1 MWITR
6 VSIKNPVFATM
17 VMVGIVV
24 LGVFSYTRLRVE
36 QMPDVTLPFCN
47 VITVYPGASPEAVET
62 DVSKPIEYAVNTV
75 SGVKRIYS
83 NSREGQS
90 QVFVEFRQGT
100 DITRAI
106 QDARDKIALIR
117 SNFPRDVKDPQVV
130 RVDVEDNRPTMSL
143 AVISPTVDLRELTSL
158 TDQTIV
164 KTLEHIPGVAQIDV
178 NGRVTRQILIQIKPS
193 SLASLG
199 IGVDQVMAAVQ
210 NANQDVP
217 AGRIT
222 RGRNDSV
229 VRVEGKI
236 KDPAQFGRIIVAQ
249 QGGGPV
255 YLSQVADVI
264 DGEKELDSI
273 SRINGRPSI
282 TLDIRKAQDANIVE
296 TGRGVADALR
306 ELKTR
311 LPQDVDVQITYSQA
325 LQAERSVKRVK
336 ETIVEGGLL
345 TVLIVFL
352 FLHSWRS
359 TIITGL
365 TLPIS
370 VIATFIA
377 LYAFGFTLNMMTLM
391 ALSLCIGLLIDDA
404 IVVRENIVRHLG
416 MGKSHPTAAREG
428 TDEIGLAVMAT
439 TFAIVAVFV
448 PIAFMKGLI
457 GQFFFQFGLTV
468 ATAVLVSLFVSF
480 TLDPMLSSVWH
491 DPAASRFK
499 RVPWLGRFMNR
510 VESVVEWVHAVY
522 GRMLEWAISTRQ
534 RRVYVPVF
542 GLWKAARTGDWS
554 EARPRW
560 AKISNRGIVLWTAFL
575 IFCSSFALL
584 PLIGKELQPQVDES
598 FISLRL
604 NTPVGTSLEFTDVK
618 TREVEAILKRFP
630 EVVLAMTTVGNAWD
644 GRNYARVNLKL
655 VDRDKRKRSQKDL
668 ERDIRDALKP
678 IPGIELALGYDRPI
692 WVNLLGPD
700 PDTLKTLINE
710 FAAKVAK
717 VPGIADMETSEKAL
731 NPALSIRLNNDAAAD
746 LGISVQQVGATV
758 RPLLAGETVTYWL
771 GPDGQNYEVN
781 VQLPKQGR
789 QLASDLGNLYLSTN
803 KRGPDGELRMVPL
816 RQVAEIVESTS
827 PQIIKRQDLQ
837 RRVALYA
844 NAEGRPSGNVGD
856 DVKKIVN
863 ETVLPPGYRFAIAGQ
878 QEDTEESA
886 SALFAA
892 LAMAIIFIYLVLA
905 SQFASFTQPLAIMA
919 SLPFTLIGVLLALM
933 LTGTTLNI
941 LSMIGFVML
950 MGLVTKNAILLVDFA
965 NRSRRGGAALHDAL
979 LTAGQVRLRPILMT
993 TAAMIFG
1000 MLPLALGL
1008 GESGET
1014 QAPMGRA
1021 IIGGVITSTL
1031 LTLVVVPVIYTYL
1044 DRYMEWHR
1052 ARRSLRAMRA
1062 ALVGSPHA
1070 GEARAP
1076 QTGAVNTPATG
1087 D

>member
-1 MWITR
+1 MFITR
-6 VSIKNPVFATM
+6 VSINNPVFATM
-17 VMVGIVV
+17 VMIGIMV
-24 LGVFSYTRLRVE
+24 LGLFSYARLRVE
-36 QMPDVTLPFCN
+36 QNPDVVLPFMD
-47 VITVYPGASPEAVET
+47 IETAYPGASPEVVET
-62 DVSKPIEYAVNTV
+62 DVTKPIENAVNTV

-83 NSREGQS
+83 NSREGRS
-90 QVFVEFRQGT
+90 QVFVQFRLGT
-100 DITRAI
+100 DVTRAI
-106 QDARDKIALIR
+106 QDARDKIALVR
-117 SNFPRDVKDPQVV
+117 PGFPRDVKDPQVV
-130 RVDVEDNRPTMSL
+130 RAEIEDNRPTMKL
-143 AVISPTVDLRELTSL
+143 AVLSPTVELRELTSL

-164 KTLEHIPGVAQIDV
+164 KALENITGVAQVIV

-193 SLASLG
+193 ALASLG
-199 IGVDQVMAAVQ
+199 IGVDQVMTAVQ

-222 RGRNDSV
+222 RGHNDSI

-236 KDPAQFGRIIVAQ
+236 KDPAQFARIIVAQ

-255 YLSQVADVI
+255 FLSQVADVI

-282 TLDIRKAQDANIVE
+282 TIDIRKAQDANVVE
-296 TGRGVADALR
+296 TGRGVLDAL
-306 ELKTR
+306 EQLKSR
-311 LPQDVDVQITYSQA
+311 LPQDVEVRLVYSQA
-325 LQAERSVKRVK
+325 EQVEASLASVKA
-336 ETIVEGGLL
+336 TIIEGALL

-370 VIATFIA
+370 VVATFIA

-416 MGKSHPTAAREG
+416 MGKTHLAAAREG

-448 PIAFMKGLI
+448 PIAFMQGI
-457 GQFFFQFGLTV
+457 VGQFFLQFGLTV
-468 ATAVLVSLFVSF
+468 AVAVLVSLFVSF
-480 TLDPMLSSVWH
+480 TLDPMLSSVWR
-491 DPAASRFK
+491 DPPGSRFSK
-499 RVPWLGRFMNR
+499 VPWLGRFMDR
-510 VESVVEWVHAVY
+510 VERLVEWVHAVY
-522 GRMLEWAISTRQ
+522 GRLLEWAISPAKHRLPVPTFGVWTALRTRSWLALNP
-534 RRVYVPVF
+534 RR
-542 GLWKAARTGDWS
+542 AT
-554 EARPRW
+554 
-560 AKISNRGIVLWTAFL
+560 ISNRGIVLWTAVL
-575 IFCSSFALL
+575 IFFGSFALL
-584 PLIGKELQPQVDES
+584 PLIGKEFMPQVDES

-604 NTPVGTSLEFTDVK
+604 NTPVGTSLESTDGKV
-618 TREVEAILKRFP
+618 REVEAVLKQFP
-630 EVVLAMTTVGNAWD
+630 EIVLAMTTVGSWD
-644 GRNYARVNLKL
+644 GRNYARVDLKL
-655 VDRDKRKRSQKDL
+655 TGRGERVRSQKDL
-668 ERDIRDALKP
+668 EKAIRSALKP

-700 PDTLKTLINE
+700 PDTLKVLINE
-710 FAAKVAK
+710 FAEKVAK

-781 VQLPKQGR
+781 VQLPREGR
-789 QLASDLGNLYLSTN
+789 RLASDLGNLYISTN

-816 RQVAEIVESTS
+816 RQVAEIVETTS

-844 NAEGRPSGNVGD
+844 NAEGRPSGNVLD
-856 DVKKIVN
+856 DVKKIVD
-863 ETVLPPGYRFAIAGQ
+863 TVQLPPGYRFAMAGQ
-878 QEDTEESA
+878 QEDTEEST
-886 SALFAA
+886 AA
-892 LAMAIIFIYLVLA
+892 LKAALGLAVIFIYLVLA
-905 SQFASFTQPLAIMA
+905 SQFASFTQPIAIMA
-919 SLPFTLIGVLLALM
+919 SLPFTLIGVLLALL
-933 LTGTTLNI
+933 LTDTTLNI
-941 LSMIGFVML
+941 FSMIGFVML

-965 NRSRRGGAALHDAL
+965 NRSRRGGAELHDAL
-979 LTAGQVRLRPILMT
+979 LSAGQVRLRPILMT

-1014 QAPMGRA
+1014 QAPLGRA

-1044 DRYMEWHR
+1044 DRFFEWHK
-1052 ARRSLRAMRA
+1052 ARKAAREGRRA
-1062 ALVGSPHA
+1062 A
-1070 GEARAP
+1070 RAD
-1076 QTGAVNTPATG
+1076 APATG

>member
-24 LGVFSYTRLRVE
+24 LGLFSYARLGVE
-36 QMPDVTLPFCN
+36 QMPDVKLPFAN
-47 VITVYPGASPEAVET
+47 IITVYPGASPEAVEN
-62 DVSKPIEYAVNTV
+62 DVSRPIEYAVNTV

-83 NSREGQS
+83 NSREAQS
-90 QVFVEFRQGT
+90 QVFVEFRLGT

-143 AVISPTVDLRELTSL
+143 AVLSPTVELRELTSL

-164 KTLEHIPGVAQIDV
+164 KTLENVPGVAQIDV
-178 NGRVTRQILIQIKPS
+178 NGRVTRQILIQIRPS
-193 SLASLG
+193 ALASLG
-199 IGVDQVMAAVQ
+199 IDQVMTAVQ

-222 RGRNDSV
+222 RGHNDSV

-249 QGGGPV
+249 QGGGAV

-282 TLDIRKAQDANIVE
+282 TIDIRKAQDANIVE
-296 TGRGVADALR
+296 TGRGVREALQS
-306 ELKTR
+306 LKQR
-311 LPQDVDVQITYSQA
+311 LPQDVEVRMVYSQA
-325 LQAERSVKRVK
+325 EQVEKSVNRVK
-336 ETIVEGGLL
+336 STILEGGLL

-359 TIITGL
+359 TIITGV

-416 MGKSHPTAAREG
+416 MGKTHPAAAREG

-468 ATAVLVSLFVSF
+468 AVAVLVSLFVSF

-491 DPAASRFK
+491 DPAGSRFS
-499 RVPWLGRFMNR
+499 RVPWLGRFMDR
-510 VESVVEWVHAVY
+510 VERFIEWVHAVY
-522 GRMLEWAISTRQ
+522 GRMLEWAIAEDK
-534 RRVYVPVF
+534 RRIYVPVV
-542 GLWKAARTGDWS
+542 GVGRALRTGS
-554 EARPRW
+554 LRALKPRW
-560 AKISNRGIVLWTAFL
+560 ATISHRGIVLWTAVA
-575 IFCSSFALL
+575 IFFGSFGLL
-584 PLIGKELQPQVDES
+584 PFIGKELQPQVDES

-604 NTPVGTSLEFTDVK
+604 NTPVGTSLDFTDSKV
-618 TREVEAILKRFP
+618 REVEAVLKQFP
-630 EVVLAMTTVGNAWD
+630 EVLLAMTTVGNAWD
-644 GRNYARVNLKL
+644 GRNYARINLKL
-655 VDRDKRKRSQKDL
+655 TDRTERARSQKDI
-668 ERDIRDALKP
+668 ERAIRQALRP

-700 PDTLKTLINE
+700 PDTLKRLISE
-710 FAAKVAK
+710 FAEKVAK

-781 VQLPKQGR
+781 VQLPKEGR
-789 QLASDLGNLYLSTN
+789 RLASDLGNLYLSTN
-803 KRGPDGELRMVPL
+803 KRGADGQQRMVPL
-816 RQVAEIVESTS
+816 RQVAEIVETTS

-856 DVKKIVN
+856 DVKKIVDA
-863 ETVLPPGYRFAIAGQ
+863 TILPPGYRFAIAGQ
-878 QEDTEESA
+878 QEDTQESM
-886 SALFAA
+886 AA
-892 LAMAIIFIYLVLA
+892 LVASLGLAIIFIYLVLA
-905 SQFASFTQPLAIMA
+905 SQFSSFTQPIAIMA
-919 SLPFTLIGVLLALM
+919 SLPFTLIGVLLALL

-965 NRSRRGGAALHDAL
+965 NRARRGGAALHDAL
-979 LTAGQVRLRPILMT
+979 LSAGQVRLRPILMT

-1014 QAPMGRA
+1014 QAPMSRA
-1021 IIGGVITSTL
+1021 IIGGVLTSTL

-1044 DRYMEWHR
+1044 DHLMEW
-1052 ARRSLRAMRA
+1052 RRTRRTRRA
-1062 ALVGSPHA
+1062 ATATHVAAPAHA
-1070 GEARAP
+1070 AP
-1076 QTGAVNTPATG
+1076 LTPAGAPAPG
-1087 D
+1087 DD

>member
-6 VSIKNPVFATM
+6 VSINNPVFAAM
-17 VMVGIVV
+17 VMIGIVV
-24 LGVFSYTRLRVE
+24 LGVFSYARLRVE
-36 QMPDVTLPFCN
+36 QMPDVTLPF
-47 VITVYPGASPEAVET
+47 VDVETAYPGASPEVVET

-83 NSREGQS
+83 NSREGRS
-90 QVFVEFRQGT
+90 QVFVEFRLGT
-100 DITRAI
+100 DVTRAI
-106 QDARDKIALIR
+106 QDARDKIALVR
-117 SNFPRDVKDPQVV
+117 SGFPRDVKDPQVI
-130 RVDVEDNRPTMSL
+130 RVEIEDNRPTISL
-143 AVISPTVDLRELTSL
+143 AVLSPTVELRELTSL

-164 KTLEHIPGVAQIDV
+164 KAIENIPGVAQVIV

-193 SLASLG
+193 ALASLG
-199 IGVDQVMAAVQ
+199 IGIDQVMTAVQ

-222 RGRNDSV
+222 RGQSDSV

-236 KDPAQFGRIIVAQ
+236 KDPAQFGRVIVAQ

-282 TLDIRKAQDANIVE
+282 TIDIRKAQDANIVE
-296 TGRGVADALR
+296 TGRGVHAAL
-306 ELKTR
+306 ESLKSR
-311 LPQDVDVQITYSQA
+311 LPQDVEVRLVYSQA
-325 LQAERSVKRVK
+325 DQVERSVARVK
-336 ETIVEGGLL
+336 ETIVEGAML

-365 TLPIS
+365 TLPIA
-370 VIATFIA
+370 VIATFIG

-416 MGKSHPTAAREG
+416 MGKTHLAAAREG

-468 ATAVLVSLFVSF
+468 AVAVLVSLFVSF
-480 TLDPMLSSVWH
+480 TLDPMLSSRWR
-491 DPAASRFK
+491 DPPGARFS
-499 RVPWLGRFMNR
+499 RVPWLGRFMDR
-510 VESVVEWVHAVY
+510 VEGIVEWVHVVY
-522 GRMLEWAISTRQ
+522 GRLLEWAISDAKHRL
-534 RRVYVPVF
+534 YVPVI
-542 GLWKAARTGDWS
+542 GAWTAARTRRWG
-554 EARPRW
+554 ALKPRR
-560 AKISNRGIVLWTAFL
+560 ATISNRGIVLWTALL
-575 IFCSSFALL
+575 IFCGSFALL
-584 PLIGKELQPQVDES
+584 PFIGKEFSPQVDES

-604 NTPVGTSLEFTDVK
+604 NTPVGTSLESTDGKV
-618 TREVEAILKRFP
+618 REVEEVLKEFP
-630 EVVLAMTTVGNAWD
+630 EIVLAMTTVGSWD

-655 VDRDKRKRSQKDL
+655 TDRGERARSQKDL
-668 ERDIRDALKP
+668 ERAIRYALQR

-700 PDTLKTLINE
+700 PDILKQLINE
-710 FAAKVAK
+710 FAEKVAK
-717 VPGIADMETSEKAL
+717 VPGIADMEISEKAA

-771 GPDGQNYEVN
+771 GPDAQNYEVN
-781 VQLPKQGR
+781 VQLPREGR
-789 QLASDLGNLYLSTN
+789 RLASDLGNLYLSTS

-816 RQVAEIVESTS
+816 RQVAEIVETTS

-856 DVKKIVN
+856 DVKKIVD
-863 ETVLPPGYRFAIAGQ
+863 TMQLPPGYRFVIAGQ
-878 QEDTEESA
+878 QEDTAEST
-886 SALFAA
+886 AA
-892 LAMAIIFIYLVLA
+892 LVASLGLAVIFIYLVLA
-905 SQFASFTQPLAIMA
+905 SQFASFTQPVAIMA
-919 SLPFTLIGVLLALM
+919 SLPFTLIGVLLALL

-979 LTAGQVRLRPILMT
+979 LLAGQVRLRPILMT
-993 TAAMIFG
+993 TGAMIFG

-1044 DRYMEWHR
+1044 DRLFEWR
-1052 ARRSLRAMRA
+1052 KARHA
-1062 ALVGSPHA
+1062 ARHGGDAQASDA
-1070 GEARAP
+1070 
-1076 QTGAVNTPATG
+1076 PATG

>member
-1 MWITR
+1 
-6 VSIKNPVFATM
+6 M

-24 LGVFSYTRLRVE
+24 LGMFSYARLRVE
-36 QMPDVTLPFCN
+36 QMPDVALPY
-47 VITVYPGASPEAVET
+47 VDVETAYPGASPEVVET

-83 NSREGQS
+83 NSREGRS
-90 QVFVEFRQGT
+90 QVFVEFRLGT
-100 DITRAI
+100 DVTRAI
-106 QDARDKIALIR
+106 QDARDKIALVR
-117 SNFPRDVKDPQVV
+117 PSFPRDVKDPQVV
-130 RVDVEDNRPTMSL
+130 RVEIDDNRPTVSV
-143 AVISPTVDLRELTSL
+143 AVLSPTVELRELTSL

-164 KTLEHIPGVAQIDV
+164 KVLENIPGVAQVAV
-178 NGRVTRQILIQIKPS
+178 NGRVTRQILIQIRPS
-193 SLASLG
+193 ALASLG
-199 IGVDQVMAAVQ
+199 IGVDQVMTAIQ

-222 RGRNDSV
+222 RGHSDSI

-282 TLDIRKAQDANIVE
+282 TIDIRKAQDANIVE
-296 TGRGVADALR
+296 TGRGVREAL
-306 ELKTR
+306 ETLKSR
-311 LPQDVDVQITYSQA
+311 LPQDVEVRLVNSQA
-325 LQAERSVKRVK
+325 DQVEAGIARVK
-336 ETIVEGGLL
+336 ETIIEGALL

-365 TLPIS
+365 TLPIA

-416 MGKSHPTAAREG
+416 MGKTHPAAAREG

-448 PIAFMKGLI
+448 PIAFMKGI
-457 GQFFFQFGLTV
+457 VGQFFFQFGLTV
-468 ATAVLVSLFVSF
+468 AVAVLVSLFVSF

-491 DPAASRFK
+491 DPAASRFS
-499 RVPWLGRFMNR
+499 RVPWLGRFMDR
-510 VESVVEWVHAVY
+510 VEGVVEAIHVVY
-522 GRMLEWAISTRQ
+522 GRLLEWAISDA
-534 RRVYVPVF
+534 RRRIYVPVI
-542 GLWKAARTGDWS
+542 GLWAAVRTRRWS
-554 EARPRW
+554 ALKPRW
-560 AKISNRGIVLWTAFL
+560 ARITNRGIVLWTAVL
-575 IFCSSFALL
+575 IFAGSFALL
-584 PLIGKELQPQVDES
+584 PLIGQEFQPQVDES

-604 NTPVGTSLEFTDVK
+604 NTPVGTSLESTDAKV
-618 TREVEAILKRFP
+618 REVEAVLKQFP
-630 EVVLAMTTVGNAWD
+630 EILLATTTVGSWD
-644 GRNYARVNLKL
+644 GRNYARVDLTL
-655 VDRDKRKRSQKDL
+655 TRRGERARSQKDL
-668 ERDIRDALKP
+668 ERAIRQALRP

-700 PDTLKTLINE
+700 PDTLKRLINE
-710 FAAKVAK
+710 FAEKVAK

-771 GPDGQNYEVN
+771 GPDQQNYEVN
-781 VQLPKQGR
+781 VQLPREGR
-789 QLASDLGNLYLSTN
+789 RLASDLGNLYISTN

-816 RQVAEIVESTS
+816 RQIAEIVETTS

-844 NAEGRPSGNVGD
+844 NAEGRPSGNVGN
-856 DVKKIVN
+856 DVQKIIDA
-863 ETVLPPGYRFAIAGQ
+863 TSLPPGYRFVVSGEQADSA
-878 QEDTEESA
+878 ESKY
-886 SALFAA
+886 A
-892 LAMAIIFIYLVLA
+892 LAASLGLAIIFIYLVLA
-905 SQFASFTQPLAIMA
+905 SQFASFTQPVAIMA
-919 SLPFTLIGVLLALM
+919 SLPFTLIGVLLALL

-965 NRSRRGGAALHDAL
+965 NRSRRGGASLHDAL
-979 LTAGQVRLRPILMT
+979 TSAGQVRLRPILMT

-1008 GESGET
+1008 GEGGET

-1044 DRYMEWHR
+1044 DHLTVWRK
-1052 ARRSLRAMRA
+1052 ARRAAARA
-1062 ALVGSPHA
+1062 ARAARGSAHA
-1070 GEARAP
+1070 ADAP
-1076 QTGAVNTPATG
+1076 APG

>member
-1 MWITR
+1 MWITH

-24 LGVFSYTRLRVE
+24 LGLFSYARLRVE
-36 QMPDVTLPFCN
+36 QMPDVTLPFVN
-47 VITVYPGASPEAVET
+47 IETAYPGASPEVVES

-83 NSREGQS
+83 NSREGRS
-90 QVFVEFRQGT
+90 QVFVEFRLGT
-100 DITRAI
+100 DVTRAI
-106 QDARDKIALIR
+106 QDARDKIALVR
-117 SNFPRDVKDPQVV
+117 PGFPRDVKDPQVV
-130 RVDVEDNRPTMSL
+130 RVEVEDSRPTISL
-143 AVISPTVDLRELTSL
+143 AVLSSTVELRELTSL

-164 KTLEHIPGVAQIDV
+164 KALENVPGVAQIIV

-193 SLASLG
+193 ALASLG
-199 IGVDQVMAAVQ
+199 IGVDQVMTAVQ

-222 RGRNDSV
+222 RGHNDSI

-236 KDPAQFGRIIVAQ
+236 KDPAQFARIIVAQ
-249 QGGGPV
+249 QGGGPI
-255 YLSQVADVI
+255 YLSQVADII

-282 TLDIRKAQDANIVE
+282 TIDIRKSQDANIVE
-296 TGRGVADALR
+296 TGRGVTEALAS
-306 ELKTR
+306 LKSR
-311 LPQDVDVQITYSQA
+311 LPQDVEVQLVYSQA
-325 LQAERSVKRVK
+325 EQVERSVNRVK
-336 ETIVEGGLL
+336 STIIEGALL

-365 TLPIS
+365 ALPIA

-377 LYAFGFTLNMMTLM
+377 LYAFGFSLNMMTLM

-404 IVVRENIVRHLG
+404 IVVRENIVRHLA
-416 MGKSHPTAAREG
+416 MGKTHLAAAREG

-448 PIAFMKGLI
+448 PIAFMRGI
-457 GQFFFQFGLTV
+457 VGQFFFQFGLTV
-468 ATAVLVSLFVSF
+468 AVAVMVSLFVSF
-480 TLDPMLSSVWH
+480 TLDPMLSSVWS
-491 DPAASRFK
+491 DPPGSRFS
-499 RVPWLGRFMNR
+499 RAPWLGRFMDG
-510 VESVVEWVHAVY
+510 VEGVIEWVHVQY
-522 GRMLEWAISTRQ
+522 GRLLEWAISDTR
-534 RRVYVPVF
+534 RRLYIPAI
-542 GLWKAARTGDWS
+542 GLWTAVRTGQWQ
-554 EARPRW
+554 ALKPRR
-560 AKISNRGIVLWTAFL
+560 ATISNRGIVLWTAVL
-575 IFCSSFALL
+575 IFFGSFALL
-584 PLIGKELQPQVDES
+584 PFIGKEFSPQVDES

-604 NTPVGTSLEFTDVK
+604 NTPVGTSLESTDGKV
-618 TREVEAILKRFP
+618 REVEAELKSIP
-630 EVVLAMTTVGNAWD
+630 EIVLAMTTVGSFD
-644 GRNYARVNLKL
+644 GRNYARINLKL
-655 VDRDKRKRSQKDL
+655 TDRSARARSQKDL
-668 ERDIRDALKP
+668 ERVIRQALRS
-678 IPGIELALGYDRPI
+678 IPGIELALGYDRAI

-700 PDTLKTLINE
+700 PDTLKELINQ
-710 FAAKVAK
+710 FAEKVAK
-717 VPGIADMETSEKAL
+717 VPGIADMETSEKAA

-781 VQLPKQGR
+781 VQLPKEGR
-789 QLASDLGNLYLSTN
+789 RLASDLSNLYISTN

-816 RQVAEIVESTS
+816 RQVAEIVDTTS

-844 NAEGRPSGNVGD
+844 SAEGRPSGNVGD
-856 DVKKIVN
+856 DVKKIVDA
-863 ETVLPPGYRFAIAGQ
+863 TQLPPGYRFAIAGQ
-878 QEDTEESA
+878 QEDTADSA
-886 SALFAA
+886 AA
-892 LAMAIIFIYLVLA
+892 LLSSLGLAIIFIYLVLA

-919 SLPFTLIGVLLALM
+919 SLPFTLIGVLLALL

-965 NRSRRGGAALHDAL
+965 NRSRRGGAVLHDAL

-993 TAAMIFG
+993 TAAMVFG

-1044 DRYMEWHR
+1044 DAFAEWR
-1052 ARRSLRAMRA
+1052 KARRSRRNFGSA
-1062 ALVGSPHA
+1062 AVA
-1070 GEARAP
+1070 AAP
-1076 QTGAVNTPATG
+1076 G